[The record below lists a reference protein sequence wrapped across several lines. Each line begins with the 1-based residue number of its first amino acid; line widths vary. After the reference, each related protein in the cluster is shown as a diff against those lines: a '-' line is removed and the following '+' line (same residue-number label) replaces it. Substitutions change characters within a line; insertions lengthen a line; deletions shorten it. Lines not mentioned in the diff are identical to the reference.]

1 MELKELQELVKRT
14 KSKLDEKNKLTWPAM
29 ALLADLVEE
38 VGELAESIKS
48 AEGFKPYKEI
58 PRENVAREVS
68 DILFSLAVIANH
80 YGVDM
85 GAEFL
90 KVLDGYRD
98 RFLK

>member
-14 KSKLDEKNKLTWPAM
+14 KSELDNKGKLTWPAM

-38 VGELAESIKS
+38 VGELAESVKS
-48 AEGFKPYKEI
+48 AEGFKPYKKM
-58 PRENVAREVS
+58 PRGNISREVS
-68 DILFSLAVIANH
+68 DILFSLATIANH

-85 GAEFL
+85 EAEFL
-90 KVLDGYRD
+90 KTLDGYKN